1 MDCGGTVSSRKRHV
15 GPQAPP
21 ARSAL
26 VHYQELQCRSPR
38 VEHQILRAGKIAV
51 RYLNYLDVCNPFPH
65 PIDPK
70 EKKKKTNL
78 ICSVYY
84 CVELGFSIHSCF
96 VTPEE
101 REEILEQR
109 EEKKIEKEFEQE
121 ILKSPSMIPMTPGP
135 MSPGHMTPGF
145 MPQRGMLPRTPGF
158 PPTAATGPVKD
169 GSPVSPH
176 MFTPRTLGFNR
187 LGANNGSASS
197 DLPLR
202 NNPTQPSPQMP
213 AHITTT
219 EIGTSAAS
227 PMYFPP
233 PPKKASRN

>member
-1 MDCGGTVSSRKRHV
+1 MS
-15 GPQAPP
+15 
-21 ARSAL
+21 
-26 VHYQELQCRSPR
+26 
-38 VEHQILRAGKIAV
+38 
-51 RYLNYLDVCNPFPH
+51 
-65 PIDPK
+65 DPK
-70 EKKKKTNL
+70 HPQPGAPWYITKSCSVAAHASNIRYCEQAKSLFAISIILMYATHSHTLLTQKKKKKKTNL